1 MKVIICNDKAEF
13 DAINDR
19 IHQGLIENVK
29 DYNADRWSEYN
40 EDLHLVIEPR
50 VEKYLTEEEQAR
62 IVEYIPEIPEEEI

>member
-40 EDLHLVIEPR
+40 EDLRLVIEPR
-50 VEKYLTEEEQAR
+50 VEQYLTEAEIER
-62 IVEYIPEIPEEEI
+62 IVNYTPEEVLDE

>member
-1 MKVIICNDKAEF
+1 MKVIICNNKAEF

-40 EDLHLVIEPR
+40 EDLRLVIETR
-50 VEKYLTEEEQAR
+50 VEQYLTEAEIER
-62 IVEYIPEIPEEEI
+62 IVNYTPEEVLDE

>member
-40 EDLHLVIEPR
+40 EDLRLAVETR
-50 VEKYLTEEEQAR
+50 VKKYLTEEEQAR
-62 IVEYIPEIPEEEI
+62 IVDYIPEVEQEEI

>member
-1 MKVIICNDKAEF
+1 MKVIICNNKAEF

-29 DYNADRWSEYN
+29 DYNADRWDEYN

-50 VEKYLTEEEQAR
+50 VEQYLTEAEIER
-62 IVEYIPEIPEEEI
+62 IVNYTPEEVLDE